1 MNIEFKKRDGIYLV
15 IIGILLLVLLRVFA
29 FNSGDHMNN
38 SFDQRGE
45 GQMGMGNGQNNASDL
60 SGNEYMFAEMMI
72 PHHQQAVDMSEMAL
86 VTSKNAKILDLAKRI
101 KDAQSAEIIQMQSWL
116 GTDDSNQMMGDHM
129 GHNMGGMMSD
139 EDMAALKSSTG
150 TTFDKLFLEGMI
162 IHHEGALQM
171 VTMID
176 DTNNQEVNTFGLN
189 VIKVQTEEIAEM
201 KEILAS
207 L

>member
-1 MNIEFKKRDGIYLV
+1 
-15 IIGILLLVLLRVFA
+15 
-29 FNSGDHMNN
+29 
-38 SFDQRGE
+38 
-45 GQMGMGNGQNNASDL
+45 
-60 SGNEYMFAEMMI
+60 
-72 PHHQQAVDMSEMAL
+72 MAL

>member
-1 MNIEFKKRDGIYLV
+1 
-15 IIGILLLVLLRVFA
+15 
-29 FNSGDHMNN
+29 
-38 SFDQRGE
+38 
-45 GQMGMGNGQNNASDL
+45 
-60 SGNEYMFAEMMI
+60 
-72 PHHQQAVDMSEMAL
+72 
-86 VTSKNAKILDLAKRI
+86 
-101 KDAQSAEIIQMQSWL
+101 MQSWL

-176 DTNNQEVNTFGLN
+176 ETNNQEVNTFGLN

>member
-1 MNIEFKKRDGIYLV
+1 LNIEFKKRDGFYLI

-29 FNSGDHMNN
+29 FNSGDHMTNR
-38 SFDQRGE
+38 FDQRGE
-45 GQMGMGNGQNNASDL
+45 GQMGMGNGQNNSSNL

-72 PHHQQAVDMSEMAL
+72 PHHQQAVDMSVMAL
-86 VTSKNAKILDLAKRI
+86 ATSTNAKVLDLAKRI
-101 KDAQSAEIIQMQSWL
+101 KDAQSAEIIQMKSWL
-116 GTDDSNQMMGDHM
+116 GPNDSNQMMGDHM
-129 GHNMGGMMSD
+129 GHSMGGMMSE
-139 EDMAALKSSTG
+139 EDMAILKSSTG

-171 VTMID
+171 VTMING
-176 DTNNQEVNTFGLN
+176 TTNQEVNTFGLN
-189 VIKVQTEEIAEM
+189 VIKVQTAEIAEM

>member
-1 MNIEFKKRDGIYLV
+1 MKIEFKKRDGIYLT
-15 IIGILLLVLLRVFA
+15 IIGILLLVLFGFLA
-29 FNSGDHMNN
+29 FNPGNHMNRD
-38 SFDQRGE
+38 FDEKGR
-45 GQMGMGNGQNNASDL
+45 GQMGMGFDQNNSSNL
-60 SGNEYMFAEMMI
+60 NGNEYMFAEMMI

-116 GTDDSNQMMGDHM
+116 GSDDSNQMMGDHM
-129 GHNMGGMMSD
+129 GHNMGGMMSE
-139 EDMAALKSSTG
+139 EDMATLKSSTG
-150 TTFDKLFLEGMI
+150 TTFDRLFLEGMI

-171 VTMID
+171 ATMIN
-176 DTNNQEVNTFGLN
+176 DTNNQEVNSFGLN
-189 VIKVQTEEIAEM
+189 VVKVQTAEIAEM